1 MEVSKEDFEHLE
13 LVLGVTSSVPNQEQ
27 ILDEIGFHLGSDCD
41 NYIGKYFPDE
51 EWKNPDP
58 DSIYEFFEKTI
69 EDYELRHKKFLR
81 SPILSLEE
89 LERFRE
95 LKKVE
100 YEENEGYPSTWT
112 GSIQFE
118 DFELVVF
125 VSRWNDDDNKLL
137 GVFHTRD
144 QGELTLF
151 SDGEIL

>member
-1 MEVSKEDFEHLE
+1 MEVSKEDFERLE
-13 LVLGVTSSVPNQEQ
+13 LVLGVTSSVPNQKQ
-27 ILDEIGFHLGSDCD
+27 ILDDIGFDLESDCD

-58 DSIYEFFEKTI
+58 DSIFEFFERTL
-69 EDYELRHKKFLR
+69 EDYESRHDKFLR

-95 LKKVE
+95 LRKVE

-112 GSIQFE
+112 GSIEFE
-118 DFELVVF
+118 DRKLVVF
-125 VSRWNDDDNKLL
+125 ISRWNDDDNKLL
-137 GVFHTRD
+137 GIFKTRKE
-144 QGELTLF
+144 GELTLF